1 MTDGGTF
8 LLGHFDKMYKL
19 GSCGL
24 QEIEYPG
31 TRDSGYICGKVPG
44 GALFCSGKDCYRYY
58 DETESFE
65 TMPAL
70 DQEGFH
76 INYVIQGSYCMTHT
90 VWVIHNDCVKT
101 KSSTVIGE
109 ILLLL
114 MVK

>member
-70 DQEGFH
+70 DQEGFSH
-76 INYVIQGSYCMTHT
+76 KLCDTSVILYDSYCMGNT
-90 VWVIHNDCVKT
+90 
-101 KSSTVIGE
+101 
-109 ILLLL
+109 
-114 MVK
+114 